1 MKEENNQ
8 IVFTGALSLDDAH
21 KSTRYQLIVKRKY
34 PITYLVVTMS
44 ALSFLLYYAFKDE
57 STSQQTA
64 IILTMGTMA
73 VGLICLAIAAY
84 YIYKKRSKDLYTMD
98 PIISKEAKYTANDDG
113 LKIEMMNEVVRYHKW
128 EDLLESYEFS
138 DMFLIYVNSISIIY
152 IPKSF
157 FETQEDTKNFGTL
170 LSQKTKFKVR

>member
-1 MKEENNQ
+1 MEEEIKQ
-8 IVFTGALSLDDAH
+8 IVFTGALKLEDTH
-21 KSTRYQLIVKRKY
+21 RSTRYQLIIKRKY
-34 PITYLVVTMS
+34 PITYLVVMMS

-84 YIYKKRSKDLYTMD
+84 FIYKKRSENLYTMD
-98 PIISKEAKYTANDDG
+98 PIISKETKYTADDGG
-113 LKIEMMNEVVRYHKW
+113 LKIEMMNEVVRYHEW
-128 EDLLESYEFS
+128 ENLLESYEFS

-157 FETQEDTKNFGTL
+157 FETQEDIENFGTL